1 MSNCNT
7 AILLSAGMARRLYP
21 LTTEKPKNLIKI
33 HGTKTI
39 LDYQLEALDRS
50 GVIEKVYIVVG
61 FQHKKVKE
69 YIKPNIYSFSIDFI
83 LNPFFEVSN
92 NIVSVWL
99 ALKEIKGPLIT
110 INGDDVF
117 SENIIKRIA
126 NTQEEVVLS
135 ISKSSVNYDDD
146 DMKVILSEN
155 NDRLLEIGKHL
166 DVKETQAESIGIIK
180 YTKKGTELFLEAYDC
195 LLEDDHANI
204 GIFYLSVIQKMIS
217 IGNEISVLEFGE
229 NEWREFDFPE
239 DIELFKN
246 DLTDSIL
253 EGEVFQE
260 N

>member
-21 LTTEKPKNLIKI
+21 LTSENPKNLIEI
-33 HGTKTI
+33 YDTKTI
-39 LDYQLEALDRS
+39 LDYQLHALEKS

-61 FQHKKVKE
+61 FQHNKVKD
-69 YIKPNIYSFSIDFI
+69 YIKSRTYSFSIDFI

-99 ALKEIKGPLIT
+99 ALKEVKGPLIT

-117 SENIIKRIA
+117 SENIINKIS

-146 DMKVILSEN
+146 DMKVILSEDN
-155 NDRLLEIGKHL
+155 KRLIEIGKHL
-166 DVKETQAESIGIIK
+166 DVERTQAESIGIIK
-180 YTKKGTELFLEAYDC
+180 YTQEGTDLFLEAYDS

-217 IGNEISVLEFGE
+217 LGNEISVMEFGE

-246 DLTDSIL
+246 DLNDSVL
-253 EGEVFQE
+253 EGEVFKK